1 MSMNFDVNQDYF
13 HWLCEQVM
21 IEQEDRAYW
30 LLAKDLHRMPFYSLV
45 PHDENRAMDGVT
57 LREDYLSEINCPK
70 YVRLDLEECTLLEML
85 VALARRMNYETED
98 AHREVDHTA
107 KWFWE
112 MMDNLGL
119 SEFDDDN
126 YVRDGEGLLQV
137 DDILERLVERGYSR
151 NGEGGLFPLRRPDC
165 DQRKAEIWYQMN
177 AYLMERDAG

>member
-1 MSMNFDVNQDYF
+1 MSMKFDVNQDYF
-13 HWLCEQVM
+13 HWLCELVN
-21 IEQEDRAYW
+21 IEQEDTSYW

-57 LREDYLSEINCPK
+57 LREDYLNMVNAAK
-70 YVRLDLEECTLLEML
+70 YVRLDLDECTLLEML
-85 VALARRMNYETED
+85 VALAQRINYETED

-119 SEFDDDN
+119 SEFSDDN
-126 YVRDGEGLLQV
+126 YVRENGVVEV

-151 NGEGGLFPLRRPDC
+151 NGRGGLFPLQRPEC

-177 AYLMERDAG
+177 AYLLEKDAV